1 MGSGKN
7 RYNNTP
13 VLRDVQVAKEIRSMA
28 ALGQFPKEI
37 TVYGLVFYR
46 DHQRQY
52 MISAEPQKLI
62 AFLNDAANQ
71 NYHPTPIERYSE
83 RLIIPKGYE
92 EDIVRSI
99 KLKLVRKLQAMYP
112 AEIFPLLEQL
122 KDSGS
127 DHVLEIPLQQYRGE
141 LESVFQMDKIH
152 AFQDLCTRAYLQKK
166 LSEVVYRQLTEWCE
180 KRIVQLE
187 QYVPPMRE
195 KEKYFYGFAVL
206 EDHKI
211 SRCVINANLSCI
223 YEEKYRL
230 EQQGFLV
237 TAWHQHL
244 FPVESQGSLRDTAQQ
259 MTAFL
264 ETVYDEAMIRLMERL
279 QQAPS
284 EREQTNWA
292 AVLTQLQ
299 VYGVHAQKLGIYYG
313 QKQGYSVLPEEK
325 GGKDNAGSE

>member
-1 MGSGKN
+1 MNSGKN

-46 DHQRQY
+46 NQQRQY
-52 MISAEPQKLI
+52 MVSAEPQKLI
-62 AFLNDAANQ
+62 AFLNNAANQ
-71 NYHPTPIERYSE
+71 SYHPTPIERYSE

-99 KLKLVRKLQAMYP
+99 KLKLVRKLQTMYP
-112 AEIFPLLEQL
+112 VEIFPFLEQL

-127 DHVLEIPLQQYRGE
+127 DHVLEIPLQQYREE
-141 LESVFQMDKIH
+141 LESVFQIDKIH
-152 AFQDLCTRAYLQKK
+152 AFRELCTRAYLQKK

-180 KRIVQLE
+180 KRMAQLE

-195 KEKYFYGFAVL
+195 KEKCFYGFAVI

-223 YEEKYRL
+223 YEETCKL
-230 EQQGFLV
+230 EHQGFLV

-244 FPVESQGSLRDTAQQ
+244 FPVERQGSLRDIAQQ

-279 QQAPS
+279 QQTS
-284 EREQTNWA
+284 CVLEKTKLE

-299 VYGVHAQKLGIYYG
+299 AYGAHAQKLGIYYG
-313 QKQGYSVLPEEK
+313 QKQGYSILLEEK
-325 GGKDNAGSE
+325 GGKDDAGTE